1 MSRKTHDAK
10 RRDATASCHIL
21 TKYKTKYK
29 NKGKTEKAQAISRLR
44 HSQGGSMTLFEQ
56 WNKRLQSDNVTK
68 EEWDEYLAKEL
79 HFYKDLLSEYGG
91 EVDGQT
97 DLKAR
102 RAIPELMEKYKVKN
116 VEAIGL
122 FDGINESLTTALSLD
137 QYDEESEIEF
147 EVDFKKLY
155 LNMLKAKATWLSS
168 LEEWNHIL
176 SQNSRREIRDQY
188 LSEITAKS
196 QKEAGRNDPCPCGSG
211 KKYKKCCGAK

>member
-1 MSRKTHDAK
+1 
-10 RRDATASCHIL
+10 
-21 TKYKTKYK
+21 
-29 NKGKTEKAQAISRLR
+29 
-44 HSQGGSMTLFEQ
+44 MTLFEQ

-79 HFYKDLLSEYGG
+79 RFYKDLLSEYGG
-91 EVDGQT
+91 EVDGET
-97 DLKAR
+97 SLKAR
-102 RAIPELMEKYKVKN
+102 RAIPELMADYQVKN
-116 VEAIGL
+116 VEAVGL
-122 FDGINESLTTALSLD
+122 FDGINESLTTALALD
-137 QYDEESEIEF
+137 RFEDDSVIEF

-168 LEEWNHIL
+168 LEEWDRVL

-196 QKEAGRNDPCPCGSG
+196 SKEAGRNDPCPCGSG